1 MRKCF
6 TILKSF
12 FSKDKNV
19 EDTEDVSELHINKDS
34 VGCEIVIRIDT
45 ITGDFNL
52 VVEPRDTSED
62 SAATIGLLLYYL
74 NSGHMED
81 YFVQA
86 FNNWGGNDVER
97 QAFCKTLLQ
106 EWVINTTTYKDLV
119 DQDKLAVNPRDVF
132 RDG

>member
-1 MRKCF
+1 
-6 TILKSF
+6 
-12 FSKDKNV
+12 
-19 EDTEDVSELHINKDS
+19 
-34 VGCEIVIRIDT
+34 
-45 ITGDFNL
+45 
-52 VVEPRDTSED
+52 
-62 SAATIGLLLYYL
+62 
-74 NSGHMED
+74 MED

-86 FNNWGGNDVER
+86 FNNWSGLNAER

>member
-19 EDTEDVSELHINKDS
+19 EEPEEVSELYINDED
-34 VGCEIVIRIDT
+34 VGCAIVFRIDT
-45 ITGDFNL
+45 ATGAFNV
-52 VVEPRDTSED
+52 VVEPKDTSED
-62 SAATIGLLLYYL
+62 SAAVIGLLLYYV

-86 FNNWGGNDVER
+86 FNNWSGLNAER